1 MHLILPLQQLMFL
14 LDQLK
19 QMKQQKPY
27 LIIICEHFKS
37 LIKRTRPEMTNHI
50 MIIYNT
56 GKYQEKY
63 FSNIYLVK
71 HSLIVLLQTYAVC
84 THGY

>member
-1 MHLILPLQQLMFL
+1 MCL

-27 LIIICEHFKS
+27 LIIICEHNKS
-37 LIKRTRPEMTNHI
+37 LIKSTRPESTNHI
-50 MIIYNT
+50 MTIYNI
-56 GKYQEKY
+56 GKYQEKN

-71 HSLIVLLQTYAVC
+71 HSLIILLQTYAIC